1 MKLTHLLAFLCIF
14 SYTTHAKKSDSSFSK
29 KSLLVLPIA
38 YYTPETNWA
47 FGLGGIG
54 YYNFGKDRNETRPS
68 SAYFYA
74 SYTLNNQLVID
85 LPFHIFSNK
94 EKWYAAGEIAVYDF
108 PFKYYG
114 VGCEINPNTSESYE
128 LQQQKL
134 NLTLYR
140 KSRSKWYAGP
150 RLFVDRLSEIDYDEN
165 GRISML
171 NLKGVDGG
179 TSTGIGASIL
189 YDSRRNVYCPK
200 DAWFLDIGYLN
211 YAIGAFNLTR
221 FHNIR
226 ADIRHY
232 KQITKSTVLATNFF
246 GNFNFGEV
254 PFYMLSEFGGLF
266 RMRGYYR
273 GAYRDKNVMLIQT
286 EIRQNVF
293 GRFGITFFGGLATV
307 FSDFEAL
314 KSNTL
319 KPSGGIGLRFK
330 INRKEDIP
338 IRADFG
344 FGKGFS
350 GNYITTGEAY

>member
-1 MKLTHLLAFLCIF
+1 MKLTQLLVFVCIF
-14 SYTTHAKKSDSSFSK
+14 SYTAIASKTDSNFSK

-47 FGLGGIG
+47 FGIGGIG
-54 YYNFGKDRNETRPS
+54 YYNFGKNRSETRPS

-74 SYTLNNQLVID
+74 SYTLNNQLVVD

-108 PFKYYG
+108 PFNYYG
-114 VGCEINPNTSESYE
+114 VGCGIDPNNSESYE
-128 LQQQKL
+128 LQQQKF
-134 NLTLYR
+134 NLTIYR
-140 KSRSKWYAGP
+140 KAKSNWYAGP
-150 RLFVDRLSEIDYDEN
+150 RFFLDRLSEIDYNEH

-171 NLKGVDGG
+171 NINGIDGG
-179 TSTGIGASIL
+179 ISTGIGASIL
-189 YDSRRNVYCPK
+189 YDSRKNVYCPK
-200 DAWFLDIGYLN
+200 KGWFLDIGYLN
-211 YAIGAFNLTR
+211 YAKGAFNITG

-232 KQITKSTVLATNFF
+232 TQISKTTVLATNFF
-246 GNFNFGEV
+246 GNFNIGEV

-273 GAYRDKNVMLIQT
+273 GAYRDKNVMLLQT
-286 EIRQNVF
+286 EIRQDII
-293 GRFGITFFGGLATV
+293 GRFGITFFGGFATV
-307 FSDFEAL
+307 FSDLEAL
-314 KSNTL
+314 KTNPL
-319 KPSGGIGLRFK
+319 KPSGGIGIRFK

-344 FGKGFS
+344 FGKGFH